1 MNESVGEGESR
12 GRRDVLAE
20 RMARMK
26 SAPVGG
32 WGGGGGGGRG
42 GSSVHGAG
50 KCCSNATTAAL
61 DALKEGRWLGFTQA
75 HETHVEPRGQY
86 EFTAFTRTGDVSSSS
101 PHAQR
106 RRPTMGVLV
115 IAALLLR
122 VRLAVAVGYILGSAP
137 GQDSSP

>member
-1 MNESVGEGESR
+1 MNQSVGEGESR

-26 SAPVGG
+26 SAPGE
-32 WGGGGGGGRG
+32 GGGRGGGRGG

-61 DALKEGRWLGFTQA
+61 DALKEGRCLGFTQA
-75 HETHVEPRGQY
+75 RETHVEPRGQY
-86 EFTAFTRTGDVSSSS
+86 KFTPFTRTADVSSSS
-101 PHAQR
+101 PHAR

>member
-1 MNESVGEGESR
+1 M
-12 GRRDVLAE
+12 LAE

-26 SAPVGG
+26 RAPGE
-32 WGGGGGGGRG
+32 GGGRRGGGRGG

-61 DALKEGRWLGFTQA
+61 GALKEGRWLGFTQA

-106 RRPTMGVLV
+106 RQRRPTMGVLV

>member
-1 MNESVGEGESR
+1 MHQGRAEEEEEGGER
-12 GRRDVLAE
+12 
-20 RMARMK
+20 
-26 SAPVGG
+26 
-32 WGGGGGGGRG
+32 

-61 DALKEGRWLGFTQA
+61 DALKEERCLGFTQA
-75 HETHVEPRGQY
+75 RETHVEPRGQY
-86 EFTAFTRTGDVSSSS
+86 KFTPFTRTADVSSSS
-101 PHAQR
+101 PHAR
-106 RRPTMGVLV
+106 RRQQRPTMGVLI

>member
-1 MNESVGEGESR
+1 MHQGRVDEEEEEGRE
-12 GRRDVLAE
+12 
-20 RMARMK
+20 
-26 SAPVGG
+26 
-32 WGGGGGGGRG
+32 G

-50 KCCSNATTAAL
+50 KCCSNATTAEL
-61 DALKEGRWLGFTQA
+61 DALKEGRWLGFMQA

-86 EFTAFTRTGDVSSSS
+86 KFTPFTRTGDVSSSS
-101 PHAQR
+101 PHAQRR